1 MAWRINYL
9 RSVRKSVSRLHPQ
22 DRRRIQA
29 FLEQRVAMLDD
40 PRTLAKP
47 LQGKYGE
54 LWRYR
59 VGPYRIICEIRDSEL
74 IVLVLRVGH
83 RREVYR
89 G

>member
-1 MAWRINYL
+1 
-9 RSVRKSVSRLHPQ
+9 
-22 DRRRIQA
+22 
-29 FLEQRVAMLDD
+29 MLDD

-47 LQGKYGE
+47 LQGEYGE

>member
-1 MAWRINYL
+1 MGWTIEF
-9 RSVRKSVSRLHPQ
+9 
-22 DRRRIQA
+22 DRRVEKDLRALDPPAARRVLRYLQ
-29 FLEQRVAMLDD
+29 ERVARLGD

-47 LQGKYGE
+47 LQGEYGE